1 MSVAVRMGRQW
12 PKWEDIA
19 KCGIVSDFD
28 GAGLRAL
35 KAPPMIRHLGF
46 YLEQA
51 PATRAEAEA
60 IAAAGPEGTPVPL
73 TTLERLQKAVGL
85 PPKQD
90 FHFCGLLTYHPS
102 TDEER
107 AASPRW
113 REAHEVHRSAE
124 ILTAVPAVPGVGEQQ
139 RGHPS
144 SGVVP
149 TVRCVRDPWATEPV
163 APAETGQSK
172 LQSSTTE

>member
-1 MSVAVRMGRQW
+1 M
-12 PKWEDIA
+12 
-19 KCGIVSDFD
+19 
-28 GAGLRAL
+28 
-35 KAPPMIRHLGF
+35 
-46 YLEQA
+46 
-51 PATRAEAEA
+51 
-60 IAAAGPEGTPVPL
+60 PL

-163 APAETGQSK
+163 APPRPAKANYNHPQPNSPRDPFFCKAFHLSILGLDTLGLAPTPHTDQYASNFGATHTRFAMVWPDRCTVADI
-172 LQSSTTE
+172 LR